1 MVCEACSQQS
11 NQDARFCSHCGRPM
25 YAATYASGGVQRLIR
40 PRFGRMIGGVCAG
53 FAREYGLDLTLT
65 RIFAVVLACCG
76 VGTLVIAYIAA
87 WILMPE
93 EPLVWPAAPSAPVAA
108 GSATIS

>member
-1 MVCEACSQQS
+1 MLCEACSQQT
-11 NQDARFCSHCGRPM
+11 NQDARFCSHCGRPV
-25 YAATYASGGVQRLIR
+25 YAAAYEPAAQRLVR

-53 FAREYGLDLTLT
+53 FAREYGWDLTLT

-76 VGTLVIAYIAA
+76 VGTLAIAYVAA